1 MSYLIDSHDVIFL
14 PFNSYTGED
23 LCGNSW
29 NVYGLTIGT
38 SHAKE
43 GKAAQ
48 LNFGPNMSIYQ
59 NQGVNLG
66 GQDFTIDMWVYVD
79 SSTNDWG
86 RILELNNGTNS
97 QRIELARSGSSNN
110 LYVWSEFSNANFTI
124 SNAIGTLFHFAFVY
138 EHSKS
143 KATVYKN
150 GVSCGSNTYSLSRTF
165 FPNLNLGYSYYDG
178 ACKSKASVDCFRV
191 ADGLARWTSNFTPPS
206 TYQVDDVDLLVD
218 TSRQITA
225 NQSIS
230 VDTLRAIEQS
240 GEPESITVDTKR
252 KVVEPQSISA
262 DTLRIIEDGVEIT
275 LSVDTNRQVV
285 NGETVSADTCRVVQ
299 TSLILPVDTSRQI
312 MHTVDPVS
320 GTVQSIEINLS
331 PQQVTDKVTLVAN
344 NDYDIMEY
352 VQGSYLDYDF
362 KLRVESTSR
371 KGIIQH
377 CQCTNDI
384 DSILYNGFTY
394 RVTGRQYAENEKAM
408 AHAATHLSAIASGLG
423 LTLVSRFDDY
433 VSTMDCEQFDT
444 CYKDLISNLF
454 GWSSR
459 VPQMMINPYIRGD
472 CLYVIQ
478 RGHEANV
485 IDISNLKRTMPT
497 INKEITRTMW
507 GTATTVTEVKRTP
520 GVWWTRLVEPLQDTD
535 DTHYDYFLGLLRHK
549 ITNNADGSTTTT
561 SYEYGQSYANN
572 KKYLTKETEVTT
584 KGDKVLSERITEHIP
599 LLNGQMETRTY
610 VDGELEGSTVSKGSS
625 NDIPSD
631 FIVKQETVTLVEPTE
646 ESQTLPAHSLVDTS
660 FPINNS
666 SMLTTVTNAIKW
678 LNRKTKETVT
688 MDIYDYDHIIDF
700 NDRVLFNGNTY
711 FVESNVAQKTPRIN
725 NQQSLTLVRWY

>member
-1 MSYLIDSHDVIFL
+1 MSYNTSPYDVVFL
-14 PFNSYTGED
+14 PYDDYAGQD
-23 LCGNSW
+23 VCGNYW
-29 NVYGLTIGT
+29 NVYNMQVSTT
-38 SHAKE
+38 HAKD
-43 GKAAQ
+43 GKAGQ
-48 LNFGPNMSIYQ
+48 LSAGPNMSLRDGIT
-59 NQGVNLG
+59 LG
-66 GQDFTIDMWVYVD
+66 GQDFTIDAWLYVD
-79 SSTNDWG
+79 SSTGSYG
-86 RILELNNGTNS
+86 RIFECNNGVTA
-97 QRIELARSGSSNN
+97 QRAELAREATNSRLYFFFLDDSSPFYTPYSLLN
-110 LYVWSEFSNANFTI
+110 
-124 SNAIGTLFHFAFVY
+124 TLFHWAFVY
-138 EHSKS
+138 NHAAGTS
-143 KATVYKN
+143 TMYIN
-150 GVSCGSNTYSLSRTF
+150 GVSCGTHSQTIARQS
-165 FPNLNLGYSYYDG
+165 FPNLNIGYSYYDQSAKAVG
-178 ACKSKASVDCFRV
+178 AVDCFRI
-191 ADGLARWTSNFTPPS
+191 ADGLARWSADFTPP
-206 TYQVDDVDLLVD
+206 TMYQLEDVSMAVD
-218 TSRQITA
+218 TSRKLSAYESISADTRRKVRNGVAETITA
-225 NQSIS
+225 DTMRRVVRGENLSA
-230 VDTLRAIEQS
+230 DTLRR
-240 GEPESITVDTKR
+240 VFDTTTATEIAADTER
-252 KVVEPQSISA
+252 KIVRQENLSA
-262 DTLRIIEDGVEIT
+262 DTLRI
-275 LSVDTNRQVV
+275 
-285 NGETVSADTCRVVQ
+285 VQ
-299 TSLILPVDTSRQI
+299 TSTNISADTSRQL
-312 MHTVDPVS
+312 MHSMDVTD
-320 GTVQSIEINLS
+320 GTLQSLEIS
-331 PQQVTDKVTLVAN
+331 ITTQQVADRVTIVVN
-344 NDYDIMEY
+344 DDYDIMEY
-352 VQGSYLDYDF
+352 IQGQYLDYDF
-362 KLRVESTSR
+362 KLRVESSSK
-371 KGIIQH
+371 KGIIQS
-377 CQCTNDI
+377 CQCTSDI
-384 DSILYNGFTY
+384 DSYLYNGFTY
-394 RVTGRQYAENEKAM
+394 SVPGTKYGENEKAM

-423 LTLVSRFDDY
+423 LALVPRFDDY
-433 VSTMDCEQFDT
+433 VSTMDCKQFDT

-520 GVWWTRLVEPLQDTD
+520 GVWWTRLVEPLKDTD

-549 ITNNADGSTTTT
+549 ITHNADGSTTTT

-584 KGDKVLSERITEHIP
+584 KEGKVLSERITEHIP

-666 SMLTTVTNAIKW
+666 SMLTAVTNAIKW
-678 LNRKTKETVT
+678 LNRKTKEMVT